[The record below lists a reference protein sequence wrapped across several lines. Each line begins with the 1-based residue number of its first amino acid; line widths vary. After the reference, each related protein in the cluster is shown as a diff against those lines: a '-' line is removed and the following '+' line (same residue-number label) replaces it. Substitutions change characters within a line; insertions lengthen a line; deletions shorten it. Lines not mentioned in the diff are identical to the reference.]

1 MLYFEGKGV
10 PQDYR
15 KSREWFM
22 QAAAENNTMAMYAM
36 GRIYYYGLGVPKD
49 DRQAIVWYQKGVV
62 LGSMR
67 ARNSLALLYS
77 QGGDGFYKD
86 RVKALSLLI
95 ASACQGYVV
104 AQNNLG
110 VLYSDGAED
119 VIADHKKSYAWF
131 SVAAS
136 NGLEE
141 AIKSQR
147 NIAEKMSTQEL
158 EQAKNIAIKYIE
170 KYPSPINED
179 DTYKSNT
186 ECKYP

>member
-1 MLYFEGKGV
+1 
-10 PQDYR
+10 
-15 KSREWFM
+15 
-22 QAAAENNTMAMYAM
+22 
-36 GRIYYYGLGVPKD
+36 
-49 DRQAIVWYQKGVV
+49 
-62 LGSMR
+62 MR

-95 ASACQGYVV
+95 ASAYQGYVV
-104 AQNNLG
+104 AQNNFG
-110 VLYSDGAED
+110 VLYSDGAEE
-119 VIADHKKSYAWF
+119 VIADHKKAYTWF

-158 EQAKNIAIKYIE
+158 EQAKNMAIKYIE

-186 ECKYP
+186 EYKYP